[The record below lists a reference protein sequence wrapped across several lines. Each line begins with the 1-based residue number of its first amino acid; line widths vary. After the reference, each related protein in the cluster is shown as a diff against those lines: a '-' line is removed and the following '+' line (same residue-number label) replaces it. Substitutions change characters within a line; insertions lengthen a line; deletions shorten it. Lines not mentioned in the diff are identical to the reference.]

1 MVAVLYNIQDK
12 TTTTLITKG
21 YPNFVMEDDLGN
33 VVSLST
39 SFPASSYYGYIIN
52 DSLGIFVEIVK

>member
-1 MVAVLYNIQDK
+1 
-12 TTTTLITKG
+12 
-21 YPNFVMEDDLGN
+21 MEDDLGN

-52 DSLGIFVEIVK
+52 DSPGIFVEIVK